1 MTQHALLS
9 PSSAHRWLA
18 CPASVGAS
26 QGIPDTSSVHAAEG
40 SAAHE
45 LAAQCLGD
53 TLPMEPAPLVGQ
65 QASNGVAFTAE
76 MAGFVG
82 QYTAFV
88 RVQAAGGELM
98 VEQAL
103 DLAAITGEAGA
114 QGTADAV
121 IIAGPLLH
129 VIDLKYGRGVRVE
142 ADNNPQ
148 LILYALAALD
158 TLDPLG
164 DIVDVALTIH
174 QPRLEHVSTW
184 QTTAEHLRSLLPR
197 IRAAAHRALQ
207 LTVTPPGP
215 ADFTPGDEQCRWCPA
230 RATCT
235 ALASQVL
242 DTVKGDFAD
251 VSRDLAPQLE
261 PATHAVSAYD
271 SDTLGRCM
279 AALPLVELWAKAVRG
294 ETETRLLRGDAVP
307 GFKLVAGRK
316 GARQWAD
323 AAEAEA
329 TLRAMR
335 LKVEEMY
342 DLKLISPTTAEKLQK
357 AGTLGPRQW
366 AKLQGHITQVEGAPS
381 VAPDADKRPPLA
393 LAASA
398 DDFDDLTAL
407 EPLT

>member
-65 QASNGVAFTAE
+65 QASNGVTFTAE
-76 MAGFVG
+76 MAGYVG
-82 QYTAFV
+82 DYVEFV
-88 RVQAAGGELM
+88 RGWARGGALM

-121 IIAGPLLH
+121 IVAGSRLH
-129 VIDLKYGRGVRVE
+129 VIDLKYGRGVRVDAE
-142 ADNNPQ
+142 RNPQ

-164 DIVDVALTIH
+164 EVTDVMLTIH
-174 QPRLEHVSTW
+174 QPRLEHVSSW
-184 QTTAEHLRSLLPR
+184 EATADELRALLPR
-197 IRAAAHRALQ
+197 IRAAAHRALT

-230 RATCT
+230 RATCAT
-235 ALASQVL
+235 LAQQVL
-242 DTVKGDFAD
+242 DTVVDDFAD
-251 VSRDLAPQLE
+251 VSADLVPQLE
-261 PATHAVSAYD
+261 SAPHAVSTYD
-271 SDTLGRCM
+271 SATLGRCM

-294 ETETRLLRGDAVP
+294 ETETRLLAGAPVP

-316 GARQWAD
+316 GARKWTND
-323 AAEAEA
+323 AEAEA
-329 TLRAMR
+329 ALKAMR

-381 VAPDADKRPPLA
+381 VAPDADKRPPLP
-393 LAASA
+393 LAATA